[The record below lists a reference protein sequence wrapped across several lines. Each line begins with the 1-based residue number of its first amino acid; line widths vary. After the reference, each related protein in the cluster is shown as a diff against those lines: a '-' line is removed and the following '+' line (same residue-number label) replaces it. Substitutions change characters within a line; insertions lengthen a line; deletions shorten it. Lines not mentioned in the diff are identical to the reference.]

1 MNNLIFWDL
10 RDYFSNEINQY
21 FEYIEN
27 SETSAVRTTILLKDI
42 TKKIMN
48 LPGSMNELPLDFL
61 FDRNLRL
68 FLVVYRSRILIY
80 DKNELAQGKVQSYM
94 SLSYTNHKQL
104 QSIYKLNH
112 YETIYFLI
120 ITKVEVLLIKYELN
134 II

>member
-68 FLVVYRSRILIY
+68 NDGCFDLI
-80 DKNELAQGKVQSYM
+80 N
-94 SLSYTNHKQL
+94 
-104 QSIYKLNH
+104 
-112 YETIYFLI
+112 
-120 ITKVEVLLIKYELN
+120 
-134 II
+134 